1 MLYWDMATS
10 RDKAPAYRDIS
21 HFPHVVIIGGGF
33 AGVATARGLAGKDVR
48 VTIVDKHNFHTFLPL
63 LYQVATAGL
72 EPADVAYPIR
82 TIFGHA
88 DNIGFRH
95 ATVAEVDH
103 GRSVVLLADGSEL
116 AFDHLVV
123 ATGATAAFFGIP
135 GASKYAMPLYSLADA
150 RRLRN
155 RLLLALERADVQAES
170 QPVDLTFV
178 VVGGGPTGV
187 ETSGALA
194 ELIRIAIKRDGL
206 RLDAASIRVLL
217 VDLAPRLLTAFP
229 ESASR
234 YAKKELEEIGVEIQF
249 GRSVVE
255 VEEHAIRFD
264 DGERISTGAV
274 IWAAG
279 VTASGTLAHELQA
292 SPGPGGRARVRPDL
306 RLVESTNVWAVGDAA
321 AVPLNTT
328 EFCPQLAPVA
338 IQSGRHCAEQ
348 ILRTLRGEPTTA
360 FTYRNKGIMATIGRH
375 AAVAKMPRGGVIKG
389 TTGWLAWLA
398 LHLWYL
404 VGFRNKIRVMI
415 NWTWRYFDWPSGP
428 RLIVADAE
436 TAD

>member
-1 MLYWDMATS
+1 MVTPPATALGS
-10 RDKAPAYRDIS
+10 RDTPEL
-21 HFPHVVIIGGGF
+21 PHVVIIGGGF
-33 AGVATARGLAGKDVR
+33 AGIAAARGLANRDVL

-82 TIFGHA
+82 TIFGSA
-88 DNIGFRH
+88 DNISFRH
-95 ATVAEVDH
+95 GRVDLVDH
-103 GRSVVLLADGSEL
+103 FKNVIVLADG
-116 AFDHLVV
+116 AVIPFDHLVV
-123 ATGATAAFFGIP
+123 ATGATAAFFAIP
-135 GASKYAMPLYSLADA
+135 GASKFAMPLYSLADA

-155 RLLLALERADVQAES
+155 RLLLALEEADVQS
-170 QPVDLTFV
+170 QHEAKDLNFV

-187 ETSGALA
+187 ETSGALS

-206 RLDAASIRVLL
+206 RLSEAKVRVIL
-217 VDLAPRLLTAFP
+217 VDLADRLLTAFP
-229 ESASR
+229 ESASS
-234 YAKKELEEIGVEIQF
+234 YAKKELESLGVEIQF

-255 VEEHAIRFD
+255 VEESAIRFA
-264 DGERISTGAV
+264 DGERLETAAV

-279 VTASGTLAHELQA
+279 VTASGTLAHDLQA
-292 SPGPGGRARVRPDL
+292 SSGPGGRARVTADL
-306 RLVESTNVWAVGDAA
+306 RLLESTNVWAVGDAA
-321 AVPLNTT
+321 AVPLSNA

-348 ILRTLRGEPTTA
+348 ILHVVHGEPTRP
-360 FTYRNKGIMATIGRH
+360 FVYRNKGIMATIGRH
-375 AAVAKMPRGGVIKG
+375 AAVAKLPRGGVIKG
-389 TTGWLAWLA
+389 TAGWLAWLG

-404 VGFRNKIRVMI
+404 VGFRNKIRVLI

>member
-1 MLYWDMATS
+1 MALSLHSTPRS
-10 RDKAPAYRDIS
+10 RDLSA
-21 HFPHVVIIGGGF
+21 FPHVVVIGGGF
-33 AGVATARGLAGKDVR
+33 AGIATARGLANQDVR

-88 DNIGFRH
+88 DNIRFRH
-95 ATVAEVDH
+95 AKVRQVDH
-103 GRSVVLLADGSEL
+103 ARSVVFLEDGTEIS
-116 AFDHLVV
+116 FDHLVV

-155 RLLLALERADVQAES
+155 RLLLSLEEADLRSEHPGAS
-170 QPVDLTFV
+170 LNYV

-187 ETSGALA
+187 ETSGALS
-194 ELIRIAIKRDGL
+194 ELIRIAIKRDGM
-206 RLDAASIRVLL
+206 RLDGSSVRVLL

-229 ESASR
+229 DSASR
-234 YAKKELEEIGVEIQF
+234 YAKKVLESLGVEIQF

-255 VEEHAIRFD
+255 VEEGAIRFD
-264 DGERISTGAV
+264 DGERLETAAV

-279 VTASGTLAHELQA
+279 VTSSGTLAHDLQA
-292 SPGPGGRARVRPDL
+292 SPGPGGRARVTPDL
-306 RLVESTNVWAVGDAA
+306 RLLESANVWAVGDAA
-321 AVPLNTT
+321 AVPLSGT
-328 EFCPQLAPVA
+328 EYCPQLAPVA
-338 IQSGRHCAEQ
+338 IQSGRHCATQ
-348 ILRTLRGEPTTA
+348 IMHVLHDEPTTA
-360 FTYRNKGIMATIGRH
+360 FRYRNKGIMATIGRH
-375 AAVAKMPRGGVIKG
+375 AAVAKLPHAGVIKG
-389 TTGWLAWLA
+389 TAGWLAWLG

-404 VGFRNKIRVMI
+404 IGFRNKLRVMI

>member
-1 MLYWDMATS
+1 MVPSAEDLNNW
-10 RDKAPAYRDIS
+10 
-21 HFPHVVIIGGGF
+21 PHVVIIGGGF
-33 AGVATARGLAGKDVR
+33 AGVATARALANREVR
-48 VTIVDKHNFHTFLPL
+48 VTIIDKHNFHTFLPL

-82 TIFGHA
+82 TIFGA
-88 DNIGFRH
+88 AKNIRFRH
-95 ATVAEVDH
+95 AVVADVDH
-103 GRSVVLLADGSEL
+103 ARSVVTLADGAEV
-116 AFDHLVV
+116 AYDHLVV

-150 RRLRN
+150 RKLRN
-155 RLLLALERADVQAES
+155 RLLLALEHADVRAEHE
-170 QPVDLTFV
+170 PVQLNFV

-187 ETSGALA
+187 ETSGALS

-206 RLDAASIRVLL
+206 RLDSNKVRVLL

-229 ESASR
+229 ESASH
-234 YAKKELEEIGVEIQF
+234 YAKKELERLGVEIEF

-255 VEEHAIRFD
+255 VEERAIRFA
-264 DGERISTGAV
+264 DGERLETAAV
-274 IWAAG
+274 VWAAG
-279 VTASGTLAHELQA
+279 VTASGTLAHDLQP
-292 SPGPGGRARVRPDL
+292 SPGPSGRARVTPDL
-306 RLVESTNVWAVGDAA
+306 RLVESRNVWAVGDAA
-321 AVPLNTT
+321 AVPLNDN

-348 ILRTLRGEPTTA
+348 ILRVLEGQPTLDFR
-360 FTYRNKGIMATIGRH
+360 YRNKGIMATIGRH
-375 AAVAKMPRGGVIKG
+375 AAVAKLPRGVVIKG
-389 TTGWLAWLA
+389 TAGWLAWLG

-404 VGFRNKIRVMI
+404 VGFRNKIRVLI